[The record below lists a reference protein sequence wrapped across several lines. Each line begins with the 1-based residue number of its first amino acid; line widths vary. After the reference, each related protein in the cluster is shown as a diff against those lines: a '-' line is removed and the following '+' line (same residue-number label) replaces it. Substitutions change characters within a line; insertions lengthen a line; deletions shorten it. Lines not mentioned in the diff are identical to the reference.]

1 MMECSIGFSM
11 VKGKGWQITSKYYI
25 FWENSSCDTE
35 FSMSGSHGKAGK
47 VVENDD
53 KNQ

>member
-1 MMECSIGFSM
+1 MSTRHLKPRLRATTRI
-11 VKGKGWQITSKYYI
+11 
-25 FWENSSCDTE
+25 WENSSCDTE